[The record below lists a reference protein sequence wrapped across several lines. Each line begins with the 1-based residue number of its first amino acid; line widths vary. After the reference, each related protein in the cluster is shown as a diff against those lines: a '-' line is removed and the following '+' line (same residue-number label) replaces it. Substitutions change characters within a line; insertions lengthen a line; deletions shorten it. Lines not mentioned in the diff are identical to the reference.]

1 MGFLFFVVYL
11 EKGKVFE
18 MCVYMWAYNIC
29 TEIYSKLN
37 LEKKIDL

>member
-1 MGFLFFVVYL
+1 
-11 EKGKVFE
+11 

-37 LEKKIDL
+37 FEKKLICNELHKF